1 MKNLIVWSRVAVA
14 CVLAPG
20 SVFGAWY
27 AKFDGVDGSSQ
38 AAAYPGWCVVDS
50 FSQGMH
56 RDQTDLGTP
65 RAARLEFEDFKIV
78 KLLDKA
84 SPKLAEAVCNGKVFP
99 KVEIHLTS
107 GDTGGRAPQVYY
119 SYELKNVQITSYQI
133 GGSASGSDSVPTE
146 TLSLNFDS
154 IKTVFRE
161 FDAAGRE
168 KGQVEFEWKVEE
180 GES

>member
-1 MKNLIVWSRVAVA
+1 MKTLIVWSRIAIA

-38 AAAYPGWCVVDS
+38 ATAYPGWCVVAA
-50 FSQGMH
+50 FSQGMQ
-56 RDQTDLGTP
+56 RDQTDLATP
-65 RAARLEFEDFKIV
+65 RSGRLVFAEFKIV
-78 KLLDKA
+78 KVLDQA
-84 SPKLAEAVCNGKVFP
+84 SPKLAEAVCTGKVIP

-107 GDTGGRAPQVYY
+107 GDTGGRQPQVYY
-119 SYELKNVQITSYQI
+119 QYELENVRITSYQI
-133 GGSASGSDSVPTE
+133 GGSSSGSDSIPTE

-154 IKTVFRE
+154 IKTVFKE

-168 KGQVEFEWKVEE
+168 KGRVEFEWKVEE